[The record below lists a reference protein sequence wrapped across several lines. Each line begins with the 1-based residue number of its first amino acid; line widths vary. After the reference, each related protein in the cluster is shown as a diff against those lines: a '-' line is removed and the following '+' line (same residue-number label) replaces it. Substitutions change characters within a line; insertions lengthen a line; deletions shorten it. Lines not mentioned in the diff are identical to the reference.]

1 MNASFIFGAAAVCA
15 RATAAG
21 IIASS
26 NGSAT
31 TAPTPRRTVRRD
43 KCFLV
48 RNIMSNPLAHSV
60 RYQHLSHLHVRL
72 GGALTGGY
80 LLHLKSRTR
89 DDTYQDRRE
98 AIVVGGRGAH
108 DPSHRRHVVIIERA
122 AERIGHQITGECLH
136 ELLRA
141 R

>member
-43 KCFLV
+43 RCFLV

-60 RYQHLSHLHVRL
+60 RYGHLSHFHVRL
-72 GGALTGGY
+72 PGALSGGH
-80 LLHLKSRTR
+80 LFHLKCRTC
-89 DDTYQDRRE
+89 DDSDQDRRE
-98 AIVVGGRGAH
+98 AIVVSGRTAH
-108 DPSHRRHVVIIERA
+108 DLSHRWHV
-122 AERIGHQITGECLH
+122 
-136 ELLRA
+136 
-141 R
+141 